1 MLHCPQ
7 VMYCAH
13 CKKLVSEKMAVRR
26 NFCPYCGRK
35 LHWYG
40 LPEVNLSKPIL
51 QAILKRKNFLVKQ
64 RLQHIETFY
73 FHEHATEIPL
83 LELQDALT
91 INPDN
96 AKAHF
101 QLALFHLEKKRPDK
115 AKESLLQVLRIE
127 PMNSHA
133 LFQLAALAVEEE
145 DFEQALRFFDKVL
158 ELEPDNLSA
167 MYNKAVTHYYRG
179 EWEHALA
186 EFRRLQVL
194 EPENTD
200 VSDAIK
206 EIVAKWN

>member
-1 MLHCPQ
+1 
-7 VMYCAH
+7 
-13 CKKLVSEKMAVRR
+13 MAIRR

-73 FHEHATEIPL
+73 FQENATEIPL

-91 INPDN
+91 INPNN

-101 QLALFHLEKKRPDK
+101 QLALFYLEKKRPDK
-115 AKESLLQVLRIE
+115 AKESLMQVLRIE

-133 LFQLAALAVEEE
+133 FFQLATIAIEEE
-145 DFEQALRFFDKVL
+145 QFEQALLYFDKVL
-158 ELEPDNLSA
+158 EHEPDNLSA
-167 MYNKAVTHYYRG
+167 RYNKAVAYYYRG
-179 EWEHALA
+179 DWERSLA
-186 EFRRLQVL
+186 EFRQIQVK
-194 EPENTD
+194 EPENAD
-200 VSDAIK
+200 VLDAIK